1 MDSAVSSPRSATST
15 ASTTS
20 SSTTTGETDAQKQQ
34 VLTAVTHLLTLTSTP
49 YSASRLHAVL
59 LAHSPSLTLTKTRRL
74 TIMTKLRHRMRDQST
89 DTDDSSWRGVESYI
103 EQLTNSGQPVD
114 RILSIVS
121 YIMESSRPTNPAAQH
136 STSATPL
143 ATTPST
149 SVPPSP
155 APRSPPRPSSAMSA
169 RGLMSA
175 PMTPVGMGV
184 GSVALSAPP
193 TMTNRTSV
201 PVNPIAAPSP
211 STFTVAASRLAAHTV
226 APSPMRGNRA
236 VMTPRVKARQDEAD
250 EREVDTVDGRQY
262 FRNGYMDDGSSLSLT
277 NMTTANSASAVPI
290 SLLSRT
296 AAENDMTDLCYGD
309 QVTLQL
315 PSTMFASV
323 DSDFLP
329 RDTATHNSTTPLLH
343 CLSPYP
349 FVWTIVNAKTPIDR
363 SPVRYLDSV
372 SFTFDH
378 MFLSLS
384 FSASSS
390 SSSAPPASSS
400 TVPLTL
406 SAAPSTAS
414 RFTLYSNP
422 SGEGGSSLS
431 SLSFLSVRG
440 SVKHSDTVILKSA
453 TGQYLSGGEDDVDE
467 TDGTVVLVD
476 RPNARS
482 VLVLRKANLPILT
495 SDVSRVIGA
504 SEPGAASDVVV
515 VNSTS
520 GLSSMSLAEQERALV
535 TDVLFAL
542 IGVDGEYVF
551 RSATATP
558 LSSVSSPLPSER
570 HSFTVS
576 PSVTD
581 VSHRALLARLV
592 PLCDDYGMLSGYIAT
607 HGRHEYGRVH
617 HALTATLSSLH
628 REYTNMIASL
638 TAQQSLS
645 LTQLSYH
652 LSSPVST
659 LHHLA
664 SLLSLTRHQIG
675 GSVLTTLH
683 NALLLCGDSVHRQ
696 LLLSL
701 LSSACRPYFDM
712 LHQWLYSGVLNDP
725 YNEFQLHSNDT
736 VTTASTAVSA
746 FDDSYW
752 DSRFSLRHAQ
762 LPIFLQATADR
773 VLTTGKYLN
782 VIRECGRDVSV
793 KEDERG
799 RLVYS
804 EQGEREC
811 AAVVDHAYAFA
822 SRSLLSLL
830 LSDYALLSHL
840 SSIAHYFLF
849 AHSDW
854 YTQFVEL
861 AGEELER
868 SMWAIQRERLQGLL
882 QLAIKS
888 ARGGQAANS
897 ERLTCYLQP
906 HSLMQKIDAMGKQA
920 HNRPTRS
927 EAAAGHIAT
936 GMDAFTLS
944 YDVSYPLTL
953 VLSKATMSKYQLLF
967 RLLFNLKNAQRL
979 LSSVWHATLLPA
991 AKRTRAM
998 SNLLALRQQMS
1009 HLLSCVLDYLATQ
1022 VLAPRSAALHAALQ
1036 SAESLD
1042 AVIALHHAYLDDCL
1056 RLSLIVDRD
1065 VWMRLDAAVDKCK
1078 EIGRWGH
1085 DALDTDPKAGDAD
1098 VLKRIEAQAAWVEE
1112 SAASFESAVCRL
1124 CVVLRDKSAMGN
1136 EAHLSLLLS
1145 RLDFNEYYRRKEQES
1160 NQRQAQLQTVRQ

>member
-1 MDSAVSSPRSATST
+1 
-15 ASTTS
+15 
-20 SSTTTGETDAQKQQ
+20 
-34 VLTAVTHLLTLTSTP
+34 
-49 YSASRLHAVL
+49 
-59 LAHSPSLTLTKTRRL
+59 
-74 TIMTKLRHRMRDQST
+74 
-89 DTDDSSWRGVESYI
+89 
-103 EQLTNSGQPVD
+103 
-114 RILSIVS
+114 
-121 YIMESSRPTNPAAQH
+121 
-136 STSATPL
+136 
-143 ATTPST
+143 
-149 SVPPSP
+149 
-155 APRSPPRPSSAMSA
+155 
-169 RGLMSA
+169 
-175 PMTPVGMGV
+175 
-184 GSVALSAPP
+184 
-193 TMTNRTSV
+193 
-201 PVNPIAAPSP
+201 
-211 STFTVAASRLAAHTV
+211 
-226 APSPMRGNRA
+226 MRGGRV
-236 VMTPRVKARQDEAD
+236 VMTPRMKTRQDESE
-250 EREVDTVDGRQY
+250 EREMETADGRQHY
-262 FRNGYMDDGSSLSLT
+262 RNGYLDDDPRSSLPLNTAATMAAS
-277 NMTTANSASAVPI
+277 TTALPM
-290 SLLSRT
+290 SLLART
-296 AAENDMTDLCYGD
+296 AAESAMTDLCYGD

-315 PSTMFASV
+315 LSGMFASV
-323 DSDFLP
+323 DSDFMP
-329 RDTATHNSTTPLLH
+329 RDTANSNTAPLLH

-384 FSASSS
+384 FSTSTSS
-390 SSSAPPASSS
+390 SSSAGSSS

-453 TGQYLSGGEDDVDE
+453 TGQYLSGGQDDAD
-467 TDGTVVLVD
+467 DASGTMLLVD

-482 VLVLRKANLPILT
+482 VMTLRKANLPLVT
-495 SDVSRVIGA
+495 TDVSRILAATEGGGA
-504 SEPGAASDVVV
+504 ITEPMGRNDAS
-515 VNSTS
+515 
-520 GLSSMSLAEQERALV
+520 LASMSLAEQERVLV
-535 TDVLFAL
+535 MDVLFAL
-542 IGVDGEYVF
+542 IGIDGEYVY
-551 RSATATP
+551 RSTTTSTSPTASA
-558 LSSVSSPLPSER
+558 LSSDR
-570 HSFTVS
+570 RSFTVS
-576 PSVTD
+576 SSVTD

-592 PLCDDYGMLSGYIAT
+592 PLCDDYSVLGSYIAT
-607 HGRHEYGRVH
+607 HGRHEYGRVQ

-628 REYTNMIASL
+628 REYTSMIASL

-652 LSSPVST
+652 LSSPAST

-664 SLLSLTRHQIG
+664 SLLNLTRHQIG

-683 NALLLCGDSVHRQ
+683 NALLLCGDAVHRQ

-701 LSSACRPYFDM
+701 LSSACRPYLDM
-712 LHQWLYSGVLNDP
+712 LHQWLYSGVLNDS
-725 YNEFQLHSNDT
+725 YNEFQLHSNDN

-762 LPIFLQATADR
+762 LPVFLQATADR

-793 KEDERG
+793 NEDERG

-804 EQGEREC
+804 EQGEREY

-854 YTQFVEL
+854 YTQFIEL

-868 SMWAIQRERLQGLL
+868 TMWAIQRERLQGLL

-897 ERLTCYLQP
+897 DRLTCYLQP

-920 HNRPTRS
+920 HSRPTRGD
-927 EAAAGHIAT
+927 AAAGHIAT

-979 LSSVWHATLLPA
+979 LSSLWHATLLPSA
-991 AKRTRAM
+991 RRTRAM
-998 SNLLALRQQMS
+998 FNLLALRQQTS

-1085 DALDTDPKAGDAD
+1085 DVLDQD
-1098 VLKRIEAQAAWVEE
+1098 VKGGEAEVVRRVEGQMAWVEE
-1112 SAASFESAVCRL
+1112 SAASFEALMCRL

-1145 RLDFNEYYRRKEQES
+1145 RLDYNEYYRRKEQENGS
-1160 NQRQAQLQTVRQ
+1160 RQAYQSAAKR

>member
-1 MDSAVSSPRSATST
+1 MSSPRSATST
-15 ASTTS
+15 S
-20 SSTTTGETDAQKQQ
+20 SSTTGETDAQRQQ
-34 VLTAVTHLLTLTSTP
+34 VLTSVTHLLTLASTP

-74 TIMTKLRHRMRDQST
+74 TIMTKLRHRMRDHSNSA
-89 DTDDSSWRGVESYI
+89 DDSSWREVESYI
-103 EQLTNSGQPVD
+103 EQLTDSGQPID

-121 YIMESSRPTNPAAQH
+121 YIMESSRPTNTATAHAAGV
-136 STSATPL
+136 TTPL
-143 ATTPST
+143 AATPPV
-149 SVPPSP
+149 SVPSSP
-155 APRSPPRPSSAMSA
+155 APRSPPRPSSALSV
-169 RGLMSA
+169 RGLMGGPSL
-175 PMTPVGMGV
+175 PMTPAGVGA
-184 GSVALSAPP
+184 GSVALSAPT
-193 TMTNRTSV
+193 TMTNRASAPANPLVALSTSTMSR
-201 PVNPIAAPSP
+201 PLAP
-211 STFTVAASRLAAHTV
+211 TV
-226 APSPMRGNRA
+226 APSPMRGIRA
-236 VMTPRVKARQDEAD
+236 VMTPRVKLRQDESD
-250 EREVDTVDGRQY
+250 ERDGQTAGGRQQY
-262 FRNGYMDDGSSLSLT
+262 RNGYIDDDTRSSLPL
-277 NMTTANSASAVPI
+277 TTAAIAASASSLPI
-290 SLLSRT
+290 SLLTRT
-296 AAENDMTDLCYGD
+296 AAENEMTDLCYGD

-315 PSTMFASV
+315 PTATFASV
-323 DSDFLP
+323 DTDFLP
-329 RDTATHNSTTPLLH
+329 RDTTTTTNGNTPPLLH

-384 FSASSS
+384 FSASASS
-390 SSSAPPASSS
+390 STASSASSS

-414 RFTLYSNP
+414 RFTLYANP
-422 SGEGGSSLS
+422 SGESGSSLS

-453 TGQYLSGGEDDVDE
+453 TGQYLSGGQDDADE
-467 TDGTVVLVD
+467 ASGSMVLVD

-482 VLVLRKANLPILT
+482 VMVLRKANLPILT
-495 SDVSRVIGA
+495 ADVTRVLNASDTATTTDLLGMNGA
-504 SEPGAASDVVV
+504 S
-515 VNSTS
+515 
-520 GLSSMSLAEQERALV
+520 LSSLSFAEQERALV
-535 TDVLFAL
+535 VDVLFAL
-542 IGVDGEYVF
+542 IGIDGQYVY
-551 RSATATP
+551 RSSAESL
-558 LSSVSSPLPSER
+558 LSSSDR
-570 HSFTVS
+570 RSFTVS
-576 PSVTD
+576 SSVTD
-581 VSHRALLARLV
+581 VSHRALLTRLT
-592 PLCDDYGMLSGYIAT
+592 PLCDDYSVLSGYITT
-607 HGRHEYGRVH
+607 HGRHEYGRVQ
-617 HALTATLSSLH
+617 HALTATLLSLH
-628 REYTNMIASL
+628 REYTSMIASL
-638 TAQQSLS
+638 TAQPSLS

-652 LSSPVST
+652 LSSPAST

-664 SLLSLTRHQIG
+664 SLLNLTRHQIG

-683 NALLLCGDSVHRQ
+683 NALLLCGDAIHRQ

-701 LSSACRPYFDM
+701 LSSACRPYFAM
-712 LHQWLYSGVLNDP
+712 LQQWLYSGVLSDS
-725 YNEFQLHSNDT
+725 YNEFQLHSNDN

-762 LPIFLQATADR
+762 LPVFLQATADR

-804 EQGEREC
+804 EQGEREY

-861 AGEELER
+861 AEEELER

-906 HSLMQKIDAMGKQA
+906 HSLMQKIDAMGSNKQS
-920 HNRPTRS
+920 HGRPTRS
-927 EAAAGHIAT
+927 DVAAGHIAT

-979 LSSVWHATLLPA
+979 LSSMWYSTLLPS
-991 AKRTRAM
+991 AKRTRTM
-998 SNLLALRQQMS
+998 SSLLALRQQMS

-1078 EIGRWGH
+1078 EIGRWAH
-1085 DALDTDPKAGDAD
+1085 DALDQEMKGGEEEL
-1098 VLKRIEAQAAWVEE
+1098 LKRVEAQAAWIVE
-1112 SAASFESAVCRL
+1112 SASSFEGLMCRL

-1145 RLDFNEYYRRKEQES
+1145 RLDYNEFYRRRVQENNARH
-1160 NQRQAQLQTVRQ
+1160 NQQPIVNR

>member
-1 MDSAVSSPRSATST
+1 
-15 ASTTS
+15 
-20 SSTTTGETDAQKQQ
+20 
-34 VLTAVTHLLTLTSTP
+34 
-49 YSASRLHAVL
+49 
-59 LAHSPSLTLTKTRRL
+59 
-74 TIMTKLRHRMRDQST
+74 
-89 DTDDSSWRGVESYI
+89 
-103 EQLTNSGQPVD
+103 
-114 RILSIVS
+114 
-121 YIMESSRPTNPAAQH
+121 
-136 STSATPL
+136 
-143 ATTPST
+143 
-149 SVPPSP
+149 
-155 APRSPPRPSSAMSA
+155 
-169 RGLMSA
+169 
-175 PMTPVGMGV
+175 MTPK
-184 GSVALSAPP
+184 
-193 TMTNRTSV
+193 
-201 PVNPIAAPSP
+201 
-211 STFTVAASRLAAHTV
+211 
-226 APSPMRGNRA
+226 
-236 VMTPRVKARQDEAD
+236 VKARQDDSE
-250 EREVDTVDGRQY
+250 EREAETADGRQQY
-262 FRNGYMDDGSSLSLT
+262 RNGDINDDARSSMPL
-277 NMTTANSASAVPI
+277 TTATAASASTLPI
-290 SLLSRT
+290 SLLTRT
-296 AAENDMTDLCYGD
+296 AAENERTDLCYGD

-315 PSTMFASV
+315 PSGMFASV
-323 DSDFLP
+323 DSDFMP
-329 RDTATHNSTTPLLH
+329 RDTASSPTPLLH

-349 FVWTIVNAKTPIDR
+349 LVWTMVNAKTPIDR

-384 FSASSS
+384 FSTSASASS
-390 SSSAPPASSS
+390 ASSS

-440 SVKHSDTVILKSA
+440 SVKHSDTVILKAA
-453 TGQYLSGGEDDVDE
+453 TGQYLSGGADDVD
-467 TDGTVVLVD
+467 DASGMIVLVD

-482 VLVLRKANLPILT
+482 VMVLRKANLPIIT
-495 SDVSRVIGA
+495 DDVSRVIGA
-504 SEPGAASDVVV
+504 SDLKGAMDLLGMH
-515 VNSTS
+515 
-520 GLSSMSLAEQERALV
+520 GLGLASMSLAEQERALV

-542 IGVDGEYVF
+542 IGIDGEYVYH
-551 RSATATP
+551 SAAAA
-558 LSSVSSPLPSER
+558 SVSASDR
-570 HSFTVS
+570 QSFTVS

-592 PLCDDYGMLSGYIAT
+592 PLCDDYSVLSGYIAT
-607 HGRHEYGRVH
+607 HGRHEYGRVQ

-628 REYTNMIASL
+628 REYTSMIASL

-652 LSSPVST
+652 LSSPAST

-664 SLLSLTRHQIG
+664 SLLTLTRHQIG

-683 NALLLCGDSVHRQ
+683 NALLLCGDAVHRQ

-701 LSSACRPYFDM
+701 LSSASRPYFDM
-712 LHQWLYSGVLNDP
+712 LHQWLYSGVLNDS
-725 YNEFQLHSNDT
+725 YNEFQLHSNDN

-762 LPIFLQATADR
+762 LPVFLQQTADR

-799 RLVYS
+799 RMVYS
-804 EQGEREC
+804 EQGEREYV
-811 AAVVDHAYAFA
+811 AVVDHAYAFA

-861 AGEELER
+861 AGDELER

-906 HSLMQKIDAMGKQA
+906 HSLMQKIDAMGKQP
-920 HNRPTRS
+920 HGRPTRT
-927 EAAAGHIAT
+927 EVAAGHIAT

-944 YDVSYPLTL
+944 YDVSHPLTL

-979 LSSVWHATLLPA
+979 LSSVWHATLLPSA
-991 AKRTRAM
+991 GRTRAM
-998 SNLLALRQQMS
+998 FSLLALRQQMS
-1009 HLLSCVLDYLATQ
+1009 HLLSCVLDYLSTQ
-1022 VLAPRSAALHAALQ
+1022 VLAPRSVALHAALQ

-1085 DALDTDPKAGDAD
+1085 DALDTDVKGGEPE
-1098 VLKRIEAQAAWVEE
+1098 VIRRVEAQAAWVEE
-1112 SAASFESAVCRL
+1112 STASFEALMCRL

-1145 RLDFNEYYRRKEQES
+1145 RLDFNEFYRRKEQES
-1160 NQRQAQLQTVRQ
+1160 NARQAQHAAVKR